1 VTINIRTLDQATVLD
16 LEGSLKAGEAEQAFR
31 HSVGELLSAGVT
43 NLAINL
49 TGVPFLDSSGVGS
62 LVHTFLTLKK
72 RGGKFKLFA
81 ASKQVAQVLRM
92 VRLDQV
98 LGLADDE
105 TAALASF

>member
-1 VTINIRTLDQATVLD
+1 MTINIRTLDQATVLD
-16 LEGSLKAGEAEQAFR
+16 LNGSLKAGEAEQAFR
-31 HSVGELLSAGVT
+31 NSVGELLSAGVT

-49 TGVPFLDSSGVGS
+49 IGVSFLDSSGVGS

>member
-1 VTINIRTLDQATVLD
+1 MTINIRTLDQATVLD
-16 LEGSLKAGEAEQAFR
+16 LDGSLKAGGAEQAFR
-31 HSVGELLSAGVT
+31 NSVGELLSAGVT

-49 TGVPFLDSSGVGS
+49 AGVSFLDSSGVGS
-62 LVHTFLTLKK
+62 LVHTFLTLKN
-72 RGGKFKLFA
+72 RGGKFRVFA
-81 ASKQVAQVLRM
+81 ASKQVGQVLRM